1 MNSSILRE
9 LWTLIEDIQPHV
21 LIQLNEQELIEKII
35 KQLEN
40 KKSLD
45 RSENDRVSNYISSK
59 ICLIRDLA
67 ESRLEFA

>member
-9 LWTLIEDIQPHV
+9 LWTLIEDIQPHI
-21 LIQLNEQELIEKII
+21 LIQLNEQELIEKIL

-45 RSENDRVSNYISSK
+45 RCENDRVSIYISSK